1 MKGEARRER
10 ESNGGIRVSIE
21 NLASR
26 EDIDAVSSGL
36 REFNTEFLGP
46 PVLEPLHVFLRN
58 DAGDVVGG
66 LLGHTVYGW
75 AYVAKLWVAAAFR
88 GQGYGRALLAA
99 AESEAISRGCTG
111 IHLDTFEYQARPFYE
126 KNGYRLFGTLEGY
139 PAGYRQYYLA
149 KNLETPR

>member
-1 MKGEARRER
+1 MKR
-10 ESNGGIRVSIE
+10 ESRRDVRVSVE

-36 REFNTEFLGP
+36 REFNTAILGP
-46 PVLEPLHVFLRN
+46 PVLQPLHVFLRN

-66 LLGHTVYGW
+66 LLGHSVYEW
-75 AYVAKLWVAAAFR
+75 AYVAKLWVAAEFR
-88 GQGYGRALLAA
+88 GQGHGRALLAA
-99 AESEAISRGCTG
+99 AEAEAISRGCRG

-139 PAGYRQYYLA
+139 PPGYRQYYLA
-149 KNLETPR
+149 KNLDTPR